1 MKGQVPAAMR
11 RTTCKTSDAI
21 IWLMVGSWS
30 VRSRAAAQSTSG
42 GLVDT
47 AVSRSGRWSVGAG
60 ARWHVSPVK
69 GGSCWQG
76 RGWPCTR

>member
-42 GLVDT
+42 GVVGA
-47 AVSRSGRWSVGAG
+47 AVSRSGCCTVGAG
-60 ARWHVSPVK
+60 SR
-69 GGSCWQG
+69 
-76 RGWPCTR
+76 